1 MVFCYQNC
9 SDLLWEKTVLV
20 IEKKLLKF
28 EAEGQE
34 LAKILRS
41 LEQSIQTP
49 VLYTVALY
57 SQVSIK
63 QASSLNYFEEIFH
76 PARSY

>member
-1 MVFCYQNC
+1 MHRNGEKQILKF
-9 SDLLWEKTVLV
+9 LLNHNIFLQGKYVLSWMSWIRWNQGWDYEKNHNFIEKT
-20 IEKKLLKF
+20 
-28 EAEGQE
+28 
-34 LAKILRS
+34 
-41 LEQSIQTP
+41 P
-49 VLYTVALY
+49 Y